1 MHLAVRVTRRSQGT
15 RRKRADMP
23 LLGGVRP
30 PIAVLCALL
39 LAVSGFT
46 ALTVGRSDDRTVSR
60 AVAEAQ
66 QDVAADAAGSLRAS
80 LEQSSGDLH
89 DATELLRLSAP
100 GSPDEA
106 LRKLRDAYHK
116 WRGLAVVD
124 AATGRPLASHGEA
137 VPLGRRPARGEEPS
151 LRSRLV
157 SLASGEPRVLS
168 FAPLDAPGGGRLLL
182 VASRALRLPD
192 EQAGRATFVVNTDS
206 RILAASGDRRGDE
219 TLRGLARESVRAR
232 GATGSR
238 TARGDRGHHAVVGHA
253 VVPPGDGGQDFGL
266 VVATGAQVPAGTAVA
281 SDRLRGAGAAAAL
294 LAICLIV
301 TWVLSRRVQRP
312 LLRLHMD
319 ARRLARGDLSRPVGR
334 YGHGETARAGRCLE
348 SLRGQLLGERAKTES
363 PRARG
368 SVRLTVLGCA
378 VLVTAW
384 SCALPLMNLAGG
396 REAVPDP
403 VVRAQRDR
411 TAAASGR
418 VRRMLG
424 EGVADL
430 SSVALLAGRTPDRL
444 GKALRTALPEH
455 SAWRS
460 LYLLG
465 RDGEVLERAGGD
477 PYGADRKAV
486 LSRVGHGTPA
496 VLQLNHHG
504 KVPVSAA
511 VVPLGGRDGRA
522 LVAELRPGVLSE
534 ALDRARIGRAWLVD
548 ANDKV
553 IGSNNGF
560 IAFASLPGRDGA
572 GPTLTTAVAVRGTG
586 AVNTLGWRVITR
598 KPVSWLPLASYETQR
613 RAEVAGLLA
622 FGATVLCLGWLELTV
637 LRPLRALDRA
647 GAALAAGDLETVRYP
662 HHHDEVGSV
671 VRSLEL
677 IRQRLAVTEPGATG
691 APGPAVRRPH

>member
-1 MHLAVRVTRRSQGT
+1 MHLSGTASRRSYRT

-30 PIAVLCALL
+30 PIAVLCVLL

-46 ALTVGRSDDRTVSR
+46 ALTLGRSDDRVVSR

-66 QDVAADAAGSLRAS
+66 EDVAADAAGSLRAS
-80 LEQSSGDLH
+80 LEQSSGDLRH
-89 DATELLRLSAP
+89 ATELLRLSAP
-100 GSPDEA
+100 GSPEEA
-106 LRKLRDAYHK
+106 LRKLKSAYHK

-124 AATGRPLASHGEA
+124 AATGRPLASYGEA
-137 VPLGRRPARGEEPS
+137 VPLRRWPGRGEEHS
-151 LRSRLV
+151 LRSRLI

-168 FAPLDAPGGGRLLL
+168 FAPLDAPGAGRLL

-192 EQAGRATFVVNTDS
+192 ERAGRATFIVNPGG
-206 RILAASGDRRGDE
+206 RILAGVGDRRGDT
-219 TLRGLARESVRAR
+219 TLRRLARESVRAR
-232 GATGSR
+232 GSTGSR
-238 TARGDRGHHAVVGHA
+238 TGRGDRGDHAVVGHA
-253 VVPPGDGGQDFGL
+253 VVPRGAGGQDFGL
-266 VVATGAQVPAGTAVA
+266 VVATGARAPAGTAVA
-281 SDRLRGAGAAAAL
+281 GDRLRGAGAAAAL
-294 LAICLIV
+294 LAVCLVV
-301 TWVLSRRVQRP
+301 TWVLSRWVQRP
-312 LLRLHMD
+312 LLRLHLD
-319 ARRLARGDLSRPVGR
+319 ARHLARGDLSREVGR
-334 YGHGETARAGRCLE
+334 YGHGETARIGRCLE
-348 SLRGQLLGERAKTES
+348 SLRGQLRGERAGTER

-411 TAAASGR
+411 TEAASGR

-430 SSVALLAGRTPDRL
+430 SSVALLAGPTTDRL

-455 SAWRS
+455 TAWRS
-460 LYLLG
+460 LYVLG
-465 RDGEVLERAGGD
+465 RDGKVLERAGDD
-477 PYGADRKAV
+477 PYGADRKAAV
-486 LSRVGHGTPA
+486 SRIRRGAPA
-496 VLQLNHHG
+496 VIQLNHHG
-504 KVPVSAA
+504 RVPATAA
-511 VVPLGGRDGRA
+511 VVPLPGGSGRG
-522 LVAELRPGVLSE
+522 LVAEFRPEVLSA
-534 ALDRARIGRAWLVD
+534 ALDRAHIGRAWLLD
-548 ANDKV
+548 AHDKV
-553 IGSNNGF
+553 IGSNDGF
-560 IAFASLPGRDGA
+560 IAFASPPGHDGD
-572 GPTLTTAVAVRGTG
+572 GRTLTSAADVRGG
-586 AVNTLGWRVITR
+586 DAVNALGWRVLTR

-647 GAALAAGDLETVRYP
+647 AAALAAGDLGTVRYP

-671 VRSLEL
+671 IRSLEL
-677 IRQRLAVTEPGATG
+677 IRQRLAAAEPSAGDVS
-691 APGPAVRRPH
+691 GPAARQPC